1 MKFTPEEAKLTI
13 SAYEKEV
20 NKINFEIS
28 QLEREKQELL
38 DERSELYEKIDE
50 VTIHTEVVDA
60 EKSFSEL
67 VALWQSQPEVNKD
80 RFFDE
85 IIYDELFFS

>member
-1 MKFTPEEAKLTI
+1 MKFTPKEAKFAI

-38 DERSELYEKIDE
+38 DERKELYEKIDE
-50 VTIHTEVVDA
+50 VVDAAA

-85 IIYDELFFS
+85 VIYHELFS